1 MSIPNIFEWMLMSL
15 VLSKDGESILRL
27 ISVLCFLAFEQ
38 IDLKQKEYEYL
49 IFEIEASIILKR
61 DDV

>member
-1 MSIPNIFEWMLMSL
+1 MSL

-27 ISVLCFLAFEQ
+27 IGVFCFLAFEQ